1 MTSTHFTD
9 RLLVAI
15 DARRA
20 PCTVALDPVY
30 ENLPAVVRGST
41 SPLDAIRRFSLS
53 VLQIIAP
60 IVPSVKINSAYFER
74 YYDEGVRLYHELVRA
89 ASAAGLVVIGD
100 VKRGDVGHTAE
111 MYAKAQLARPD
122 VPGIDASHT
131 PDAVTIS
138 GYFGLDGAKPF
149 IDTAVRDQRGLFVLV
164 RTSNPSAA
172 VIQDVP
178 TADGRKVHEL
188 VAGEVARWA
197 EEPRTMGSRG
207 YSCIGAVVATRN
219 KDDALKIRA
228 AMPRSIFLVPGYGAQ
243 GGTAEDF
250 RPYFKADGTGAIIA
264 AGRSVIFAHERREYQ
279 GITWEKAVEAACRA
293 FAADTAPLISRI

>member
-9 RLLVAI
+9 RLLTAI

-20 PCTVALDPVY
+20 PCTVALDPVF
-30 ENLPAVVRGST
+30 ESLPAAVRESAT
-41 SPLDAIRRFSLS
+41 PLEAIRRFSTRVLS
-53 VLQIIAP
+53 IIAP

-74 YYDEGVRLYHELVRA
+74 YYDEGVGLYHELVQT
-89 ASAAGLVVIGD
+89 ASALGLVAIGD

-111 MYAKAQLARPD
+111 LYAKAQLARPD
-122 VPGIDASHT
+122 APGIDPSHT

-178 TADGRKVHEL
+178 TADGRKVHEH

-197 EEPRTMGSRG
+197 EEPRTIGAQG

-219 KDDALKIRA
+219 KEDAARIRTT
-228 AMPRSIFLVPGYGAQ
+228 MPRSIFLVPGYGAQ

-264 AGRSVIFAHERREYQ
+264 AGRSVIFAHERPEYQ
-279 GITWEKAVEAACRA
+279 KMAWEQAVEAACRA
-293 FAADTAPLISRI
+293 FAADTASLMKGI